1 MTTENKSV
9 MAFNL
14 SFLFDRRDILE
25 ESMSQLLYW
34 VKQGTIKLGKV
45 TRYPFRDAGK
55 AHSDLE
61 SGQTVGKLVLT
72 MAEDEIDKD

>member
-1 MTTENKSV
+1 

-25 ESMSQLLYW
+25 ESMAQLLYW
-34 VKQGTIKLGKV
+34 VKQGTLKVGKV
-45 TRYPFRDAGK
+45 TPYPLKQVAK

-61 SGQTVGKLVLT
+61 SGKTMGKLVLT
-72 MAEDEIDKD
+72 MDE

>member
-1 MTTENKSV
+1 MANDSKSV

-25 ESMSQLLYW
+25 EGMPQLLSW
-34 VKQGTIKLGKV
+34 VRRGFLTVGRV
-45 TRYPFRDAGK
+45 TPYPLKEVSK

-72 MAEDEIDKD
+72 MDE

>member
-1 MTTENKSV
+1 MTSENKSI

-25 ESMSQLLYW
+25 ESMTQLLYW
-34 VKQGTIKLGKV
+34 VKQGTLKVSKV
-45 TRYPFRDAGK
+45 TPYPLNQVAK

-61 SGQTVGKLVLT
+61 SGKTIGKLVLT
-72 MAEDEIDKD
+72 MDE

>member
-1 MTTENKSV
+1 

-25 ESMSQLLYW
+25 ESMTQLLYW
-34 VKQGTIKLGKV
+34 VKHGTLKVSKV
-45 TRYPFRDAGK
+45 TPYPLKQVAK

-61 SGQTVGKLVLT
+61 SGKTMGKLVLT
-72 MAEDEIDKD
+72 MDE

>member
-1 MTTENKSV
+1 MTSENKSI

-25 ESMSQLLYW
+25 ESMAQLLYW
-34 VKQGTIKLGKV
+34 VKQGTLKISKV
-45 TRYPFRDAGK
+45 TPYPLKQVAK

-61 SGQTVGKLVLT
+61 SGKTMGKLVLT
-72 MAEDEIDKD
+72 MDEW